1 VNRAHQKE
9 RKERKEGEGK
19 RIEIFIGEHLIL
31 VVAGRLTSKK
41 KEYRREYT

>member
-1 VNRAHQKE
+1 MNGAHQKE
-9 RKERKEGEGK
+9 RKERKGGEGK

-41 KEYRREYT
+41 KENRREYT